1 MLIPTE
7 VQLKA
12 IIKDKSYPIS
22 YAWSRLEGRPETN
35 NFDRA
40 LKAEVR
46 DPLWMLTRQWQ
57 LGEFEGDDAGSPV
70 IAKLC
75 TSTIEVNKYKA
86 NGQSVQA
93 FEKSVPF
100 EAKVEQRPIPFSTFQ
115 QDISLDLRLIMG
127 RRWLKILDNAGFLVA
142 GVKQFFLDHYGI
154 KTPDPDLEADAGIC
168 AHQESWQQYA
178 AVAGRMIDGGKLFF
192 EWGDSSVTHY
202 YDLPDFPA
210 VGSPTQFDLLED
222 EFRLWFN
229 DLFYQPTN
237 PVDDAWIPSQL
248 EYQFA
253 ISAADVGSE
262 KVMHAEEYYHGHLD
276 WYNFDVTKDT
286 ASLGDLPAGAP
297 APVPPKKITQ
307 SLIPTPVQ
315 FEGMPNT
322 RWWAF
327 EDSRTNFSYIKPN
340 TAELSKLLLIE
351 FGLIYANDWY
361 LIPYEASVGT
371 VTRIKGLTVT
381 NSFGENF
388 WIDAAGGSD
397 TLETQ
402 RWNMFTMKEDSGR
415 GGGTDKDLLLLPTVS
430 KIQESKPLEEV
441 LFIRD
446 EMANMV
452 WGVETVIPLADG
464 NGKSGFEAAAEYHGF
479 LQKLIDK
486 TVVTVVPDPPVS
498 DGDEEA
504 KIRYEVMNT
513 IPENWIPFVPAH
525 VDDSNR
531 EVQIQRAAMPRILI
545 GDTGKPDKI
554 RPRTSLLQFGL
565 AARDPYFIHEEE
577 VPRSGVRLKQS
588 YQRTRWND
596 GQVFVWLG
604 VRKITGRGEGSSG
617 LGFDRIVAK
626 RTT

>member
-7 VQLKA
+7 VQLKEIVKA
-12 IIKDKSYPIS
+12 RKFPIS
-22 YAWSRLEGRPETN
+22 YAWSRLEGRPQTN

-46 DPLWMLTRQWQ
+46 DALWMLTRQWQ
-57 LGEFEGDDAGSPV
+57 LGEFEGDDAGSAV
-70 IAKLC
+70 TAKLC

-86 NGQSVQA
+86 NGQPVQS
-93 FEKSVPF
+93 FEKDVPF
-100 EAKVEQRPIPFSTFQ
+100 EAKVEQRPIPFSVFQ

-127 RRWLKILDNAGFLVA
+127 RRWIKILDDAGLLVA
-142 GVKQFFLDHYGI
+142 GMKKFFLDHYGI
-154 KTPDPDLEADAGIC
+154 KKPDPTVAADAAIC
-168 AHQESWQQYA
+168 AHPETWQQYE
-178 AVAGRMIDGGKLFF
+178 AVAGRMIDGGKFYL
-192 EWGDSSVTHY
+192 ESKKNLPPHY

-210 VGSPTQFDLLED
+210 VGTPVQFEQLEK
-222 EFRLWFN
+222 EFREWFE
-229 DLFYQPTN
+229 DLFYQPTD
-237 PVDDAWIPSQL
+237 PVNDAWIPTQL
-248 EYQFA
+248 EYQFV
-253 ISAADVGSE
+253 ISAQDATSE

-276 WYNFDVTKDT
+276 WYNVDVAKDT
-286 ASLGDLPAGAP
+286 VSLGDLPAGSP

-307 SLIPTPVQ
+307 SFIPAPVQ

-322 RWWAF
+322 RWWTF
-327 EDSRTNFSYIKPN
+327 EDSKTNFSYIKPD

-361 LIPYEASVGT
+361 LIPYKLPVAT
-371 VTRIKGLTVT
+371 VTKIKGLTLT

-388 WIDAAGGSD
+388 WIDAAGKSD
-397 TLETQ
+397 INDSL
-402 RWNMFTMKEDSGR
+402 RWNLFSMKVDSAQPAPND
-415 GGGTDKDLLLLPTVS
+415 TDLLLLPTVS

-452 WGVETVIPLADG
+452 WGVETVIPLPGG

-479 LQKLIDK
+479 LQKLVDNS
-486 TVVTVVPDPPVS
+486 VVVVVPEPPVK

-513 IPENWIPFVPAH
+513 IPENWIPFIPAH
-525 VDDSNR
+525 IEGSNR
-531 EVQIQRAAMPRILI
+531 EVQIQRAAMPRILT
-545 GDTGKPDKI
+545 GKEGKPDKT

-565 AARDPYFIHEEE
+565 EKKDPYFIHEEE
-577 VPRSGVRLKQS
+577 VPRSGVRVEQS

-596 GQVFVWLG
+596 GKVFVWFG
-604 VRKITGRGEGSSG
+604 VRKSTGKGEGSSG
-617 LGFDRIVAK
+617 LRFDSILAK
-626 RTT
+626 RKE